1 MPPTNAT
8 IRCYSKTLVP
18 STTGDGVSIQF
29 QIVGTQPGI
38 STINI
43 GLTILNQDDNY
54 EIGTNYQLAIT
65 PEV

>member
-29 QIVGTQPGI
+29 QIVGTQPGM
-38 STINI
+38 SAVNI
-43 GLTILNQDDNY
+43 GLTILNSDDSY
-54 EIGTNYQLAIT
+54 EIGTNYNLAIT
-65 PEV
+65 AVV